1 MAYKTLTGGL
11 NLVIATPGT
20 TNYADTMET
29 SCFQKIT
36 DHDHTSGK
44 GTAINTDALASLSVT
59 AAKIAADAVT
69 TAKILDANVTTA
81 KLATDAV
88 TTVKITDDNV
98 TEAKIALSWT
108 SWTPTLSASG
118 SMTYGTTTINFAKYI
133 ELGNLIIIMLDVTGT
148 VGGTPSTDLTF
159 TTPTSVS
166 ANTTSFSTT
175 VLDGGSALAGICNRN
190 SSTTLYVR
198 RYDSAVWSAG
208 SGRRYIVSGFYEKL

>member
-11 NLVIATPGT
+11 NLVIPLPGAAG
-20 TNYADTMET
+20 YSDTIET

-36 DHDHTSGK
+36 DHDHTTGK

-59 AAKIAADAVT
+59 TAKIAADAVT

-133 ELGNLIIIMLDVTGT
+133 ELGNMIFYMIDVTGT
-148 VGGTPSTDLTF
+148 VGGTPATDLIF

-166 ANTTSFSTT
+166 ANTPGNAAT
-175 VLDGGSALAGICNRN
+175 VIDGGSAIAGFCNRN

-208 SGRRYIVSGFYEKL
+208 SGRRYISSGFYEKL

>member
-11 NLVIATPGT
+11 NLAFPLPGT
-20 TNYADTMET
+20 TNYSDTLET
-29 SCFQKIT
+29 NCFQKIT
-36 DHDHTSGK
+36 DHDHTTGK
-44 GTAINTDALASLSVT
+44 GTAINTDAL
-59 AAKIAADAVT
+59 AADAVT

-81 KLATDAV
+81 KLATNAV

-133 ELGNLIIIMLDVTGT
+133 ELGNMIFYMVDVTGT
-148 VGGTPSTDLTF
+148 VGGTPATDLIF

-166 ANTTSFSTT
+166 ANTPGNAAT
-175 VLDGGSALAGICNRN
+175 VIDGGSAIAGFCNRN

-208 SGRRYIVSGFYEKL
+208 SGRRYITSGFYEKL